1 MTAAPQRLAIVRRT
15 PILPYDRVVDGLAC
29 LTIPNDRGFALIGD
43 TNPGDIVRRDLR
55 LCHYSPHRRDHCRP
69 DFLRIML
76 DVARRRIDLTQLFL
90 RGGERLERCVERDSP
105 RRSRALVD
113 CDESRRQMSPRARQ
127 PALTLVHRKENRER
141 SIGRQ
146 ASTNLRGTTSSLPA

>member
-1 MTAAPQRLAIVRRT
+1 MTRNSSPYADPAIRSRC
-15 PILPYDRVVDGLAC
+15 RGAFS

-90 RGGERLERCVERDSP
+90 RGGERPERCVERDGP

-113 CDESRRQMSPRARQ
+113 CDESRRQIIPERA
-127 PALTLVHRKENRER
+127 NRR
-141 SIGRQ
+141 
-146 ASTNLRGTTSSLPA
+146 LP